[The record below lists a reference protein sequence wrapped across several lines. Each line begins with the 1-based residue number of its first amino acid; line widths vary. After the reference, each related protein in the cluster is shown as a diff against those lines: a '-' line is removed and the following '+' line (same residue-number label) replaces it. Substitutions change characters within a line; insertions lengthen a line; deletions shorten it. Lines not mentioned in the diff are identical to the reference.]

1 MIPPFLNHYIL
12 MIISLHFMAEGKGTI
27 ENGVL
32 EYRTA
37 SKMPSPSNHVLFNI
51 LLYLRFNGRD

>member
-1 MIPPFLNHYIL
+1 MPPFSNHYIL

-32 EYRTA
+32 AYRTA
-37 SKMPSPSNHVLFNI
+37 SKMPPPSKHVFVQYPPLPSF
-51 LLYLRFNGRD
+51 